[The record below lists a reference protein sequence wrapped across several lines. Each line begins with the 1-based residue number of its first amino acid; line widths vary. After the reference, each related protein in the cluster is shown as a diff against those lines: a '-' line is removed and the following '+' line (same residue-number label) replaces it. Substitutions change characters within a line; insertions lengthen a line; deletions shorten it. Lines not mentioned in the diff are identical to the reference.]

1 MGGETF
7 LLLEVS
13 SGAHNFFSQTE
24 MGAHDDGWSES
35 NRNCAA
41 SGVEREKKKK
51 REINNNNKK
60 QMTNEVRIFW
70 GCVCVL
76 CWHGEKK
83 KEEEGRR
90 S

>member
-1 MGGETF
+1 
-7 LLLEVS
+7 
-13 SGAHNFFSQTE
+13 
-24 MGAHDDGWSES
+24 
-35 NRNCAA
+35 
-41 SGVEREKKKK
+41 VEREKKKK